1 MKGKKKWIIIGVIV
15 LIAIFG
21 ALGNDDAPKTDEAAV
36 TEQTEDQK
44 NAADV
49 SAEDE
54 EQTEAQAGPEESNA
68 ETDSAGTDAPDG
80 VSPELK
86 EFLDSYEAFMDEYC
100 EFMKTYDE
108 SDSAALLKYADLM
121 AKYYDFSEKAE
132 AWDED
137 NMTDEESLYYLKVMN
152 RVNEKLYA
160 AGLET
165 GN

>member
-15 LIAIFG
+15 LMAIFG
-21 ALGNDDAPKTDEAAV
+21 ALGNDDTPKTDEAASA
-36 TEQTEDQK
+36 EQTEEQES
-44 NAADV
+44 AADV
-49 SAEDE
+49 STEAE
-54 EQTEAQAGPEESNA
+54 EQAESEESNA
-68 ETDSAGTDAPDG
+68 EAEADSAGTDAPDG
-80 VSPELK
+80 ISPELK

-100 EFMKTYDE
+100 EFMKNYDE

-121 AKYYDFSEKAE
+121 KKYYDFSEKAE
-132 AWDED
+132 AWDEE